1 MPKPSYKIKGLKQ
14 QPSAVNLKNDP
25 LSSLHKVDES
35 RRLCGEEPET
45 TISWFSE
52 TSKKSV
58 NLEKCQFTNFVAT
71 EKLDRSEYA
80 QVLIDRFNKD
90 KSLSFL
96 SDPSNI
102 KLNKSHAREKEIIK
116 HYFDLSNGGEFD
128 ETFDHLVKYR
138 VVSEYQE
145 ETGSNTGAARVIA
158 HEGVDTASNTYFYK
172 LIFMDPYHLFL
183 PSKHRGTDKYDMRN
197 KSYSKYKGCKKCLSD
212 CID

>member
-1 MPKPSYKIKGLKQ
+1 MPKPSYKIKGLQ
-14 QPSAVNLKNDP
+14 QTKTAVNLTNGA
-25 LSSLHKVDES
+25 LSSLHNVDEN
-35 RRLCGEEPET
+35 RRLFGEEPET

-58 NLEKCQFTNFVAT
+58 NLEKCQFTNFVAN
-71 EKLDRSEYA
+71 EKIDRSEDA

-90 KSLSFL
+90 KNLSFL
-96 SDPSNI
+96 KDSRTI
-102 KLNKSHAREKEIIK
+102 TLNKRHVREKEIIK
-116 HYFDLSNGGEFD
+116 HYFDLSNDGEID

-138 VVSEYQE
+138 VVSEFNE
-145 ETGSNTGAARVIA
+145 SIGSNEGAARVIA
-158 HEGVDTASNTYFYK
+158 HQGVDTVSNTYFYK

-183 PSKHRGTDKYDMRN
+183 PSQHHDTDKYDMRN